1 MTCDELLLES
11 LAYGELGSA
20 EAASRRAHVARCARC
35 RQELEWLRAEHRLV
49 HGRPLRAV
57 PQAVRRR
64 VEAQWPGPRQ
74 RDGRWLAPLA
84 VAAAFVLA
92 VVLSI
97 HPRSSSAPVSC
108 ARPAVQQS
116 PVTQEE
122 AGFGACLVA
131 TPADS
136 TYATSSL

>member
-1 MTCDELLLES
+1 MSCDAALLES
-11 LAYGELGSA
+11 LVYGELEPG
-20 EAASRRAHVARCARC
+20 EAASRRAHLAHCPRC
-35 RQELEWLRAEHRLV
+35 REELQWLRVEHQLV

-57 PQAVRRR
+57 PQIVRRR
-64 VEAQWPGPRQ
+64 VEARWPGPRQ
-74 RDGRWLAPLA
+74 HDGRWLAPLA

-97 HPRSSSAPVSC
+97 HPRSSSTPVSC
-108 ARPAVQQS
+108 ARPDLQQS
-116 PVTQEE
+116 SVTQEE